1 MGCVL
6 ILRGD
11 GRSGSQLKM
20 AEWKAGLCWS
30 RMDSLGIYISVP
42 FCRAKCSYCNFA
54 SGVSSVSAHEQYV
67 ARVCADIRSAR
78 RRLGS
83 WGADVPE
90 QVDSIYLGGGTPS
103 VLSPAL
109 LRELAHTLRQEFAI
123 APAAEIT
130 LECAPG
136 QLDDPALAAML
147 AFGVN
152 RISFGV
158 QSLVDREAAATGR
171 FHTRA
176 VVLQD
181 LERVRSAGLDN
192 LSIDLIAGMPH
203 QTSDSWQE
211 SLEVLAST
219 GVEHAS
225 VYMLEIDEDSRLG
238 RELLAGG
245 SRYHARTVPGE
256 ELTADLY
263 ESAIA
268 SLEENGLR
276 QYEISNFARAGGEA
290 PGRQSRHN
298 LKYWGRQP
306 YLGFGLD
313 AHSMVRTRHGSAL
326 RFNTAA
332 VLAEYLRPPEGD
344 ENLEHVHPLSPSE
357 ELEEAWFLGLRL
369 CEGVKWQALT
379 EEFGPGRV
387 EVFLPVVRELCELD
401 LLAGADGVFRLT
413 RRGVLF
419 SNEVFARFLGVAEP
433 GAMPEAEPQIQIR

>member
-6 ILRGD
+6 ILRAD
-11 GRSGSQLKM
+11 SRSGSQPKM
-20 AEWKAGLCWS
+20 AEWKAGLCWG

-83 WGADVPE
+83 WGVAISE

-109 LRELAHTLRQEFAI
+109 LRELTHTLRQEFAI

-136 QLDDPALAAML
+136 QLDDTALAAML

-176 VVLQD
+176 VVLRD
-181 LERVRSAGLDN
+181 LERVRVAGLRN

-203 QTSDSWQE
+203 QTSASWQE
-211 SLEVLAST
+211 SLEVLAAT

-276 QYEISNFARAGGEA
+276 QYEISNFARAA
-290 PGRQSRHN
+290 DDAQTSPGRQSRHN
-298 LKYWGRQP
+298 LKYWRRQP

-313 AHSMVRTRHGSAL
+313 AHSMLRNRHGSAL
-326 RFNTAA
+326 RLSTTAM
-332 VLAEYLRPPEGD
+332 LAEYLRPPVD
-344 ENLEHVHPLSPSE
+344 KDLEDVHPLSPSE

-369 CEGVKWQALT
+369 REGVKWQALA
-379 EEFGPGRV
+379 EEFGSGRV
-387 EVFLPVVRELCELD
+387 EVFLPVVRELCELE
-401 LLAGADGVFRLT
+401 LLAGEDGVFRLT

-419 SNEVFARFLGVAEP
+419 SNEVFARFLGVSEQEP
-433 GAMPEAEPQIQIR
+433 LIQVR

>member
-1 MGCVL
+1 MN
-6 ILRGD
+6 
-11 GRSGSQLKM
+11 
-20 AEWKAGLCWS
+20 
-30 RMDSLGIYISVP
+30 SLGIYISVP
-42 FCRAKCSYCNFA
+42 FCRAKWTYCNFA

-67 ARVCADIRSAR
+67 ARLCSEIRTLR
-78 RRLGS
+78 QRLGE
-83 WGADVPE
+83 AAIPQ

-109 LRELAHTLRQEFAI
+109 LGELARTLRQEFTLM
-123 APAAEIT
+123 PGAEIT
-130 LECAPG
+130 VECAPG
-136 QLDDPALAAML
+136 QLDEPALEAML
-147 AFGVN
+147 ALGVN

-181 LERVRSAGLDN
+181 LERVRSAGLRN

-203 QTSDSWQE
+203 QTTSSWQE
-211 SLEVLAST
+211 SLDVLVAT

-245 SRYHARTVPGE
+245 SRYHAATVPNE

-268 SLEENGLR
+268 FLGQNGLR
-276 QYEISNFARAGGEA
+276 QYEISNFARS
-290 PGRQSRHN
+290 GRQSCHN
-298 LKYWGRQP
+298 LKYWRRQP

-313 AHSMVRTRHGSAL
+313 AHSMLRTPEGSAL
-326 RFNTAA
+326 RFSNTA
-332 VLAEYLRPPEGD
+332 VLPEYLRGQEGA
-344 ENLEHVHPLSPSE
+344 EEVRRLSPAE

-369 CEGVKWQALT
+369 KQGVAWHDLAA
-379 EEFGPGRV
+379 EFGR
-387 EVFLPVVRELCELD
+387 D
-401 LLAGADGVFRLT
+401 
-413 RRGVLF
+413 
-419 SNEVFARFLGVAEP
+419 
-433 GAMPEAEPQIQIR
+433 